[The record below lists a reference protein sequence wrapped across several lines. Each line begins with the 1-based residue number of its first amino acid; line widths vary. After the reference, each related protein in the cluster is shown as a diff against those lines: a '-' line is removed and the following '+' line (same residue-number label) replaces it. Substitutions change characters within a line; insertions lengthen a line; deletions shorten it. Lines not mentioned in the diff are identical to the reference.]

1 MKTFGKKL
9 SFSFN
14 AVNAGQRAV
23 KDEPQLVV
31 GSTPGSFR
39 ITKIVSRVLG
49 IAHGEYVMFINNI
62 VSIDQA
68 IAEKVPEI
76 VAFCEENGLDITADE
91 ARKAIYA
98 EFGMWAIA
106 KGIQEFDS
114 KGNPRTSKERLTKAD
129 RLKFVE
135 SQFDAMLTAA
145 KTSEDAEVVA
155 AVTREGITEDELK
168 DFLCQ
173 FVEGNEVP
181 KFKGSKTANPAAL
194 SGAGVSLTFTD
205 SAIWSELKADMGEN
219 AFKLNRVYN
228 LDVEDVQKIEI
239 NNGFENVEVPILI
252 LGDYTDE
259 KPIRISKKN
268 ADGTTTETEVEE

>member
-23 KDEPQLVV
+23 KDEPQLIV

-62 VSIDQA
+62 ASIDQA

-91 ARKAIYA
+91 ARKVIYA

-106 KGIQEFDS
+106 KGIREFDS

-135 SQFDAMLTAA
+135 SQFDAMLTVA
-145 KTSEDAEVVA
+145 KTSEDAEIVA

-173 FVEGNEVP
+173 FVESNELP

-194 SGAGVSLTFTD
+194 SGTGVSLTFTD

-219 AFKLNRVYN
+219 ASKLNRVYT

-252 LGDYTDE
+252 LDDYTDE
-259 KPIRISKKN
+259 KPLRISKKN